1 MLRRMNH
8 RKWKMTLAGACVACA
23 LGLIAWQSAWAT
35 PPKDIAFTPVSGPAV
50 LDDVTTKSESDINE
64 VELKTKGLSD
74 VYVTSITI
82 KPGGYSGWHSHPGPS
97 ILSVKSGTLTLYDD
111 CDDPSIPNVFPAGS
125 ALVEHADCVHN
136 VVNEGDTDL
145 VFVVVQIIPLG
156 ALRLIDEPAP

>member
-1 MLRRMNH
+1 MCKRN
-8 RKWKMTLAGACVACA
+8 WKLKLVGVVIAGSLSAV
-23 LGLIAWQSAWAT
+23 AWQPAWAT
-35 PPKDIAFTPVSGPAV
+35 PPKDIAFTPISGPAV
-50 LDDVTTKSESDINE
+50 LEDVKTKSESDVNE

-111 CDDPSIPNVFPAGS
+111 CVDPSIPNVFTTGD
-125 ALVEHADCVHN
+125 ALVEHANCVHN

-145 VFVVVQIIPLG
+145 VFVVVQIIPIG
-156 ALRLIDEPAP
+156 ATRLIDEPAP